1 MALDLRRLKRLR
13 MSNLLLSGGP
23 LMIPLGICSVLGVSM
38 ILERLFFW
46 FKQSRNNEPQL
57 VAAVYELLSKKQ
69 NTEALNLA
77 NESKDSSLICV
88 KACLESHQRIKP
100 LTLESLASQVLKP
113 TRRFEKGLET
123 LITISPLLGILGT
136 VLGIIASFKSIA
148 PSGLGDPAAMM
159 AGLSQALITTA
170 TGLSISILLLVF
182 HNYFLKMSEA
192 QQEKLEEELTLFEEL
207 AGS

>member
-1 MALDLRRLKRLR
+1 M
-13 MSNLLLSGGP
+13 MNQILLSGGP
-23 LMIPLGICSVLGVSM
+23 LMIPLGICSVLGVSI

-46 FKQSRNNEPQL
+46 YKQSKSNDPKL

-69 NTEALNLA
+69 TSQALSEI
-77 NESKDSSLICV
+77 NESNDLSLVCV
-88 KACLESHQRIKP
+88 KACLESHQCIKP

-159 AGLSQALITTA
+159 SGLSQALITTA

-182 HNYFLKMSEA
+182 HNHFLKMSES
-192 QQEKLEEELTLFEEL
+192 QQEKIEEELTLFEEL
-207 AGS
+207 AN